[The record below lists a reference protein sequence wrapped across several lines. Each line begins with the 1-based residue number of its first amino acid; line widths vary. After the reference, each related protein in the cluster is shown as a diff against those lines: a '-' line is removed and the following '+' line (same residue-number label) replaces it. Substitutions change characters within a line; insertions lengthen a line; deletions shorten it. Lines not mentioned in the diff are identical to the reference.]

1 MESSSETI
9 KAQDWESLV
18 DRFLESKTSMA
29 EFCRQN
35 QLTYDQFRIYKIR
48 LEAKRLRKA
57 RKAFAKL
64 EAPVAVP
71 AKPGAQLPDPEWF
84 ARFVRCLLDPR

>member
-1 MESSSETI
+1 VDNPDETI

-18 DRFLESKTSMA
+18 DRFFESKTSMA

-35 QLTYDQFRIYKIR
+35 SLSYDNFRTFKIR

-57 RKAFAKL
+57 RKAFAKV
-64 EAPVAVP
+64 EAPAAQP
-71 AKPGAQLPDPEWF
+71 TKPCAQLPDPEWF
-84 ARFVRCLLDPR
+84 ARFVRCLLDQR

>member
-1 MESSSETI
+1 VDNSDETI
-9 KAQDWESLV
+9 KTQDWESLV
-18 DRFLESKTSMA
+18 DRFFESKISMA

-35 QLTYDQFRIYKIR
+35 QLTYDQFRNYKIR

-57 RKAFAKL
+57 RKAFAKV
-64 EAPVAVP
+64 ESPAAVP
-71 AKPGAQLPDPEWF
+71 TKPCALLPDPEWF